1 MIHPSFDRY
10 QSLTSGVD
18 KETAD
23 VAVRGEAPGLKNSN
37 SLRLLSVWLTFFCH
51 RAAFWSPVM
60 KSGSNCANN
69 YGRGGGSTI
78 IELQGA
84 TISHSGKDEFPLFR
98 DMALSALLGL
108 P

>member
-1 MIHPSFDRY
+1 
-10 QSLTSGVD
+10 
-18 KETAD
+18 
-23 VAVRGEAPGLKNSN
+23 
-37 SLRLLSVWLTFFCH
+37 
-51 RAAFWSPVM
+51 M

-98 DMALSALLGL
+98 DIALSALLGL